1 MTAHLGPGGV
11 QIQLLERRIT
21 ALASSL
27 EQRDAQLAETVL
39 LAGLD
44 PAATQATKLVGLLSS
59 IAALEARSI
68 CIVYVPLCGKQQR
81 PDGAMC
87 MFVWSIMTRPAVQP

>member
-1 MTAHLGPGGV
+1 MSSDPAPGGA

-44 PAATQATKLVGLLSS
+44 PAATQATKLVSSCQLELLFRHTDF
-59 IAALEARSI
+59 ALSVAPS
-68 CIVYVPLCGKQQR
+68 CKQQR
-81 PDGAMC
+81 RYDC
-87 MFVWSIMTRPAVQP
+87 